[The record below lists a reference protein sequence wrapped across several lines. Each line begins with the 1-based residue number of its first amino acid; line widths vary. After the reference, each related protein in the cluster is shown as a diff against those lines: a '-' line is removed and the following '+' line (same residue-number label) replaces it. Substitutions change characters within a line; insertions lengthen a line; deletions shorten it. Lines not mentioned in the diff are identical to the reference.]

1 MTADE
6 KAGTVADLVIDR
18 LAQWGAERIY
28 GYAGDGN
35 NPLLGAL
42 RRADGP
48 VFVGARHEEAAAFM
62 ACGEAKYG
70 GVGVVTSTQGPGAVH
85 LLNGLYDARL
95 DSVPVVAIVAQQH
108 RTALGSGYQQEID
121 LQTLFHDVAASSVQ
135 LVATPEQVPMVVD
148 RAFRTARAG
157 GRPAVVILPH
167 DVQTAPAPDL
177 GQSHGEVVTSPRWTT
192 GRILPREEDVAAAAE
207 VIAAGERV
215 AILAGRGARDAGA
228 ELVRLAEHLG
238 APVATSL
245 FGKPFVD
252 EEHPLAVGTMGHLGT
267 DASAHA
273 LQGCDTLVIVGS
285 HDPWTEFYPAPGQAR
300 AVQIDV
306 DPAALGDRYPVE
318 VGVVGEAAAAIDELM
333 ERLPARGSSPWRD
346 EAEDAARLWR
356 ETARRRAEVPA
367 DPLNPEQVV
376 RAFAERI
383 PASAAVALDVGSVV
397 YHYARQT
404 NLPHDVPVHLSST
417 LASMGCGV
425 PYGIAAKELRPDR
438 PVAVLSGDGAMQ
450 MLGNAELVTVAERWR
465 TWADPRFVVLVLGN
479 RDLAEVSWEQ
489 REMEGEPR
497 FSASQDVPEFDAARY
512 AELLGLRGV
521 RVSSPDELSQAFSD
535 AFAADR
541 PVVIDAEGDPDA
553 PLLPPLPHAERV
565 VDGMRQALE
574 AEGDDGAHALRL
586 LDAYL
591 GVRHHRSS

>member
-6 KAGTVADLVIDR
+6 KAGTVADLVIGR

-70 GVGVVTSTQGPGAVH
+70 GVVTSTQGPGAVH

-95 DSVPVVAIVAQQH
+95 DGVPVVAIVAQQH

-167 DVQTAPAPDL
+167 DVQ
-177 GQSHGEVVTSPRWTT
+177 
-192 GRILPREEDVAAAAE
+192 
-207 VIAAGERV
+207 
-215 AILAGRGARDAGA
+215 
-228 ELVRLAEHLG
+228 
-238 APVATSL
+238 
-245 FGKPFVD
+245 
-252 EEHPLAVGTMGHLGT
+252 
-267 DASAHA
+267 
-273 LQGCDTLVIVGS
+273 
-285 HDPWTEFYPAPGQAR
+285 
-300 AVQIDV
+300 IDV

-318 VGVVGEAAAAIDELM
+318 VGVVGEAAAAIDALI
-333 ERLPARGSSPWRD
+333 ERLPACGSSPWRD

-541 PVVIDAEGDPDA
+541 PVVIDAEVDPDA

-591 GVRHHRSS
+591 GVRHHRSG